1 MERFRKI
8 RRNKKEY
15 MELLLEADP
24 AEEMIDQ
31 YLADGALFILEEDGR
46 LLAAAV
52 VVMLGEQECELKN
65 LAVAETVRK
74 RGYGRKM
81 VEYLCGLYRKTCC
94 RMYVGTADVPCGC
107 MDFYRTLGFR
117 YTHTVKGFFS
127 QYPEPVYEKGMLVT
141 DMAYFV
147 KELS

>member
-52 VVMLGEQECELKN
+52 VV
-65 LAVAETVRK
+65 AE
-74 RGYGRKM
+74 G
-81 VEYLCGLYRKTCC
+81 
-94 RMYVGTADVPCGC
+94 
-107 MDFYRTLGFR
+107 
-117 YTHTVKGFFS
+117 
-127 QYPEPVYEKGMLVT
+127 
-141 DMAYFV
+141 
-147 KELS
+147 